1 MLNSWKIILTIK
13 NRKNDSI
20 VSALCTSAWIADA
33 FLACG
38 GRYAAGFCVGGLVEE
53 AFVEVWVDFGG
64 PWPEISSW
72 SSMSLELQPCLKSKI
87 YLASYLF
94 EVSILSAEKISNMK
108 CVVFF

>member
-72 SSMSLELQPCLKSKI
+72 SSMSRKYNSELN
-87 YLASYLF
+87 
-94 EVSILSAEKISNMK
+94 EIL
-108 CVVFF
+108 